1 VTSLSDAQAIGLY
14 LDMLRAEQ
22 GAAKNT
28 VAAYERDLRLA
39 SDELGDA
46 LVSATADDLR
56 RLMASWAREGKA
68 RTTSAR
74 KRSTLRQFFKFLLNE
89 NYRRDDPTID
99 LLAPASAR
107 PLPKSLTREDVDKL
121 FETLRAKTAETP
133 TAATLR
139 LAALVELLYGS
150 GLRAS
155 ELMALPRTCIAAG
168 RDHAII
174 RGKGDKERLVPL
186 SAAAVAAVQLYLP
199 HVPDDQPFLF
209 PVVLKPGAQKP
220 RHLSRVRLF
229 QLIKELAGHAGIDPA
244 RVSPHVLRHAFATHL
259 IEGGADLR
267 SVQQL
272 LGHADIATTQIY
284 THVASRQLVDA
295 VFTRH
300 PLAKKPQ
307 H

>member
-1 VTSLSDAQAIGLY
+1 
-14 LDMLRAEQ
+14 MLRAEL

-39 SDELGDA
+39 SEALEESLVTASADA
-46 LVSATADDLR
+46 LRGL
-56 RLMASWAREGKA
+56 LASWTRAGKA

-74 KRSTLRQFFKFLLNE
+74 KRSVLRQFFKFLLNE
-89 NYRRDDPTID
+89 NYRQDDPTID
-99 LLAPASAR
+99 ILAPASAR
-107 PLPKSLTREDVDKL
+107 PLPKTLSREEVDTL
-121 FETLRAKTAETP
+121 FETVRAQ
-133 TAATLR
+133 TAADPSVLTLR

-155 ELMALPRTCIAAG
+155 EVISLPRTSIAAG

-174 RGKGDKERLVPL
+174 RGKGNKERLVPL
-186 SAAAVAAVQLYLP
+186 SAASVAAVQLYLP

-209 PVVLKPGAQKP
+209 PAALKKGALKPK
-220 RHLSRVRLF
+220 HLSRVRLF
-229 QLIKELAGHAGIDPA
+229 QLIKTLAGHAGIDPA

-259 IEGGADLR
+259 IEGGGDLR

-295 VFTRH
+295 VLTRH
-300 PLAKKPQ
+300 PLAKKPR